1 MTLTTM
7 AAEFAARAHDGMLR
21 RGTDIPYI
29 VHPMEVAAIVAA
41 LTDDEEILA
50 AALLHDVIE
59 DCGVT
64 EEELSRRFGARVAQ
78 LVRHETQEHAG
89 DPRGTWERRKR
100 EAVAQLVH
108 GDWAARVI
116 ALGDKL
122 SNMRAIRRDY
132 DRDGDTLFFRFH
144 QHDKR
149 KIAWYY
155 RSCLRVLEPEFGQ
168 SQAWRE
174 LAEHVE
180 YVFEG
185 IPLISPE
192 GEDAAYAV

>member
-7 AAEFAARAHDGMLR
+7 AAQFAAHAHDGMLR
-21 RGTDIPYI
+21 RGTDVPYI

-50 AALLHDVIE
+50 AALLHDVME

-64 EEELSRRFGARVAQ
+64 EKALSQRFGARVAQ
-78 LVRHETQEHAG
+78 LVRHETQDHAG
-89 DPRGTWERRKR
+89 DPRGTWEMRKR
-100 EAVAQLVH
+100 EAVDRLMH

-168 SQAWRE
+168 SQAWQELRE
-174 LAEHVE
+174 HIE
-180 YVFEG
+180 YVFAG
-185 IPLISPE
+185 IPQLKPE
-192 GEDAAYAV
+192 GEEAVCAG